1 MFLSDGPSLPFAFMS
16 IQGREFLEEYP
27 QFRGRRL
34 HIVLSD
40 IRHVIKLRE
49 EFPFMSKAEIARRT
63 GVSRPSVR
71 KIIRILESDQNAPN
85 RTKKVVN

>member
-1 MFLSDGPSLPFAFMS
+1 MFLS
-16 IQGREFLEEYP
+16 EFLEQYP

-34 HIVLSD
+34 HLVLSD
-40 IRHVIKLRE
+40 VLRVIKLRE

-71 KIIRILESDQNAPN
+71 KILRILAG
-85 RTKKVVN
+85 